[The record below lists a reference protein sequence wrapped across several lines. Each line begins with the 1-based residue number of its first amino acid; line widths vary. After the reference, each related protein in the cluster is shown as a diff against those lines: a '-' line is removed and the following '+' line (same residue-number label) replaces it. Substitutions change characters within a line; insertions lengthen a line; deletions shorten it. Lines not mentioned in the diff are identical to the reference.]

1 MKHFV
6 APDDPYREALDT
18 LGEIPGAVG
27 RLNIAKAHR
36 WCLGHAV
43 DASAALDIALAM
55 KSTIGFNVKK
65 ERWEYVSATGAM
77 RSYVDLLA
85 VFQTWGRRQHTNG
98 ASNGAKRPGIRPDA
112 GGDHGW

>member
-1 MKHFV
+1 MKHYV

-27 RLNIAKAHR
+27 RLNVAKAHR
-36 WCLGHAV
+36 WCLGHAL
-43 DASAALDIALAM
+43 DAAKALDTALAM
-55 KSTIGFNVKK
+55 KSTMGWNQKK
-65 ERWEYVSATGAM
+65 ERWEYVSATGAT

-85 VFQTWGRRQHTNG
+85 VFQSWGRRQHTNG
-98 ASNGAKRPGIRPDA
+98 AYNGSQRPAIRPDA